1 MKIFR
6 DLEDFKQRLFND
18 SEQKVTSNEPI
29 LNEENSTL
37 IWHITQ
43 ELSWAL
49 KFTPIHNNTLETKNK

>member
-6 DLEDFKQRLFND
+6 DLEDFKQRLFSD
-18 SEQKVTSNEPI
+18 CEQKVTSNESI
-29 LNEENSTL
+29 LNEKNSTL

-49 KFTPIHNNTLETKNK
+49 KFSPVYNNSPETENK